1 MAGTDRHGSG
11 NVEASLAKEINP
23 LPDATENAMDF
34 LRRSL
39 RTWIALVMFGV
50 LLLSLAAWY
59 FTSNRLPRE
68 IRIATGA
75 KGGLYYRAGE
85 LIGEGLRDR
94 TGRSIRLI
102 ETKGSI
108 ENRDLLLKGEADLAI
123 FQDGAG
129 PFDGLAPLAPLFADV
144 VMVIVRKESGIRT
157 MRDLAGRSVA
167 IGPQGSGMRES
178 ALHILKHYRIELAG
192 LKETDRYFGEL
203 LENPKLDAAIIT
215 SGIINPDLMK
225 ILNGGKFELL
235 ADLDCEALNV
245 HHPFFR
251 PMQIPRGVFG
261 EGPSIPAQTISTVS
275 TAALLTARRDAPA
288 VLVQSALSVLY
299 EGDMVSKLSI
309 LVPEK
314 QAREYA
320 TVSQHPAAR
329 SYFDPYEGVGL
340 LANLME
346 SISAAKELLF
356 AIGAG
361 VYLLWDRAQRRREA
375 EVQREVNR
383 QKERLDGFLMETVA
397 IEKAQYET
405 TDVVVLQKLLKDVS
419 EIKFRAL
426 KELTAEQLRG
436 DGLFSIFLNQ
446 CNGVAREIDAKLLRV
461 TTEASAPE
469 NVEG

>member
-1 MAGTDRHGSG
+1 M
-11 NVEASLAKEINP
+11 E
-23 LPDATENAMDF
+23 F

-39 RTWIALVMFGV
+39 RTWFALAMFA
-50 LLLSLAAWY
+50 LLLISLAGWY

-85 LIGEGLRDR
+85 ILGQRMQAK
-94 TGRSIRLI
+94 TGRSVRLI
-102 ETKGSI
+102 ETKGSV
-108 ENRDLLLKGEADLAI
+108 ENRELLLKGEADLAV
-123 FQDGAG
+123 FQDGAA
-129 PFDGLAPLAPLFADV
+129 PLDGLAPLTPLYADV
-144 VMVIVRKESGIRT
+144 VMVIVRKGSGIKSV
-157 MRDLAGRSVA
+157 RDLAGHGVA
-167 IGPQGSGMRES
+167 IGPHGSGMRES
-178 ALHILKHYRIELAG
+178 ALRILKHYRIEVG
-192 LKETDRYFGEL
+192 ELKESERYFGEL
-203 LENPKLDAAIIT
+203 LENSNLDAAIIT
-215 SGIINPDLMK
+215 SGLTNPDLIK
-225 ILNGGKFELL
+225 ILSAGKFELL
-235 ADLDCEALNV
+235 TDLDCDALKV

-261 EGPSIPAQTISTVS
+261 EGPSIPEQPIHTVA
-275 TAALLTARRDAPA
+275 TAALLTAREDAPA
-288 VLVQSALSVLY
+288 VLVQSAMSALY
-299 EGDMVSKLSI
+299 EGDMVSDLSI
-309 LVPEK
+309 LIPQKE
-314 QAREYA
+314 ARDYA
-320 TVSQHPAAR
+320 TVAQHPAAR

-375 EVQREVNR
+375 ELQREVHR
-383 QKERLDGFLMETVA
+383 QKERLDGFLMETVV

-405 TDVVVLQKLLKDVS
+405 TDPAVLQKLLKDVS

-426 KELTAEQLRG
+426 RELTAEQLRG

-446 CNGVAREIDAKLLRV
+446 CNGVAREIDAKLLRI
-461 TTEASAPE
+461 TSKEPAPE